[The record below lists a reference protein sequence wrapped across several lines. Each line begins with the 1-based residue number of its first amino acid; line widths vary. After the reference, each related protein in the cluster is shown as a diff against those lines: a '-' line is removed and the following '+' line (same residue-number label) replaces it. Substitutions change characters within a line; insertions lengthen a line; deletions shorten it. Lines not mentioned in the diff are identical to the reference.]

1 MKTKIIKHELIAKNL
16 NEKIDD
22 YINQID
28 ENEIDCSILQSSDSR
43 LKTKKIKNNEILLS
57 FNFVKRLLQKI
68 NICNVLIK
76 FRLNRYKN
84 FFFQSTSTNRREK
97 ILQLNFFK

>member
-28 ENEIDCSILQSSDSR
+28 ENEIDCSIL
-43 LKTKKIKNNEILLS
+43 
-57 FNFVKRLLQKI
+57 
-68 NICNVLIK
+68 
-76 FRLNRYKN
+76 
-84 FFFQSTSTNRREK
+84 
-97 ILQLNFFK
+97 